1 MKVSERGI
9 NLIKKHEGCKLTSY
23 LCPSKIPTIGFGN
36 TYYLNGTKVEL
47 GQTITQDQA
56 DKLLLS
62 TLSKFEK
69 DVWSVIKQS
78 VNQRMF
84 DALVSFTYNVGFGNL
99 KSSTLLKK
107 VNKNMNDPSIRDEFL
122 KWNKSRGRA
131 LKGLTNRRMDE
142 WLLYSS
148 K

>member
-1 MKVSERGI
+1 MKVSQRGI
-9 NLIKKHEGCKLTSY
+9 DLIKKYEGCKLTSY
-23 LCPSKIPTIGFGN
+23 LCPSNIPTIGYGN
-36 TYYLNGTKVEL
+36 TYYLDGTKVEL
-47 GQTITQDQA
+47 GETITQKEA
-56 DKLLLS
+56 DELLKS

-78 VNQRMF
+78 INQRMF

-107 VNKNMNDPSIRDEFL
+107 VNKNINDPSIREEFL

-131 LKGLTNRRMDE
+131 LKGLTNRRMEE

>member
-36 TYYLNGTKVEL
+36 TYYLDGTKVEL

-78 VNQRMF
+78 LTQPMF

>member
-107 VNKNMNDPSIRDEFL
+107 VNKNINDPTIKDEFL

>member
-78 VNQRMF
+78 INQRMF

-107 VNKNMNDPSIRDEFL
+107 VNKNINDPTIKDEFL

>member
-1 MKVSERGI
+1 MKVSQRGI
-9 NLIKKHEGCKLTSY
+9 DLIKKHEGCKLKSY
-23 LCPSKIPTIGFGN
+23 LCPSKVATIGYGN
-36 TYYLNGTKVEL
+36 TYYLDGTKVEL
-47 GQTITQDQA
+47 GETITQKDA
-56 DKLLLS
+56 DELLKS
-62 TLSKFEK
+62 TLTKFEK

-84 DALVSFTYNVGFGNL
+84 DALVSFTYNVGLGNL

-107 VNKNMNDPSIRDEFL
+107 VNKNINDPSIREEFL

>member
-1 MKVSERGI
+1 MKVSQRGI
-9 NLIKKHEGCKLTSY
+9 DLIKKHEGCKLTSY

-84 DALVSFTYNVGFGNL
+84 DALVSFT
-99 KSSTLLKK
+99 
-107 VNKNMNDPSIRDEFL
+107 
-122 KWNKSRGRA
+122 
-131 LKGLTNRRMDE
+131 
-142 WLLYSS
+142 
-148 K
+148 

>member
-1 MKVSERGI
+1 MNVSQRGI
-9 NLIKKHEGCKLTSY
+9 DLIKKHEGCKLTSY

-78 VNQRMF
+78 LTQPMF

>member
-9 NLIKKHEGCKLTSY
+9 DLIKKYEGCKLKSY
-23 LCPSKIPTIGFGN
+23 LCPSNIPTIGFGN
-36 TYYLNGTKVEL
+36 TYYLDKTKVEL
-47 GQTITQDQA
+47 GQKITQEQA

-62 TLSKFEK
+62 TLSKIEK

-84 DALVSFTYNVGFGNL
+84 DSLVSFTYNVGLGNL

-107 VNKNMNDPSIRDEFL
+107 VNKDINDPTIKDEFL
-122 KWNKSRGRA
+122 KWNKSKGRV
-131 LKGLTNRRMDE
+131 LNGLSKRRNDE

>member
-1 MKVSERGI
+1 MNVSQRGI
-9 NLIKKHEGCKLTSY
+9 DLIKKHEGCKLTSY

-107 VNKNMNDPSIRDEFL
+107 VNKNINDPTIKDEFL

>member
-9 NLIKKHEGCKLTSY
+9 DLIKKYEGCKLKSY
-23 LCPSKIPTIGFGN
+23 LCPSNIPTIGFGN
-36 TYYLNGTKVEL
+36 TYYLDKTKVEL
-47 GQTITQDQA
+47 GQKITQEQA

-62 TLSKFEK
+62 TLSKIEK

-84 DALVSFTYNVGFGNL
+84 DSLVSFTYNVGLGNL

-107 VNKNMNDPSIRDEFL
+107 VNKDINDPTIKDEFL
-122 KWNKSRGRA
+122 KWNKSKGRV
-131 LKGLTNRRMDE
+131 LKGLTNRRNDE

>member
-1 MKVSERGI
+1 MKVSQRGI
-9 NLIKKHEGCKLTSY
+9 DLIKKHEGCKLTSY

-69 DVWSVIKQS
+69 DVWSGIKQS
-78 VNQRMF
+78 LTQPMF

-107 VNKNMNDPSIRDEFL
+107 VNKNINDPTIKDEFL

>member
-9 NLIKKHEGCKLTSY
+9 NLIKKYEGCKLKSY
-23 LCPSKIPTIGFGN
+23 LCPSNIPTIGFGN

-47 GQTITQDQA
+47 GQKITQEEA

-62 TLSKFEK
+62 ILSKFEK
-69 DVWSVIKQS
+69 DVWSVIRQS

-107 VNKNMNDPSIRDEFL
+107 VNKNINDPTIKDEFL
-122 KWNKSRGRA
+122 KWNKSKGRV

>member
-1 MKVSERGI
+1 MKVSEKGI

-62 TLSKFEK
+62 ILSKFEK

-107 VNKNMNDPSIRDEFL
+107 VNKNINDPTIKDEFL

>member
-9 NLIKKHEGCKLTSY
+9 DLIKKYEGCKLNSY
-23 LCPSKIPTIGFGN
+23 LCPSNIPTIGFGN
-36 TYYLNGTKVEL
+36 TYYLDGTKVEL
-47 GQTITQDQA
+47 GQKITQQQA

-62 TLSKFEK
+62 TLTKFEK

-84 DALVSFTYNVGFGNL
+84 DSLVSFTYNVGLGNL

-107 VNKNMNDPSIRDEFL
+107 VNKDINDPTIKDEFL
-122 KWNKSRGRA
+122 KWNKSKGRV
-131 LKGLTNRRMDE
+131 LNGLSKRRNDE

>member
-1 MKVSERGI
+1 MKVSQRGI
-9 NLIKKHEGCKLTSY
+9 DLIKKHEGCKLTSY
-23 LCPSKIPTIGFGN
+23 LCPSKVATIGYGN
-36 TYYLNGTKVEL
+36 TYYLDGTKVEL
-47 GQTITQDQA
+47 GQKITQDEA
-56 DKLLLS
+56 DKLLLL

-84 DALVSFTYNVGFGNL
+84 DALVSFTYNVGLGNL

-107 VNKNMNDPSIRDEFL
+107 VNKNINDPTIKDEFL